1 MMHSIFLRRITSHTG
16 RMRPV
21 GLKKRSFAVCF
32 GDQLSHSSLSGENK
46 IYFPLETH
54 GVHSGG
60 KGEIPAYHQLDVT
73 SSDRFWRGARTLSS
87 TMYRGFT
94 EPVTVTRHRSDEF
107 SLYWSMSSGLTPAAL
122 SANSFL

>member
-21 GLKKRSFAVCF
+21 GLEKNVRLLFVF

-54 GVHSGG
+54 GVHSG
-60 KGEIPAYHQLDVT
+60 KRVK
-73 SSDRFWRGARTLSS
+73 RGNPRLPPT
-87 TMYRGFT
+87 
-94 EPVTVTRHRSDEF
+94 
-107 SLYWSMSSGLTPAAL
+107 
-122 SANSFL
+122 